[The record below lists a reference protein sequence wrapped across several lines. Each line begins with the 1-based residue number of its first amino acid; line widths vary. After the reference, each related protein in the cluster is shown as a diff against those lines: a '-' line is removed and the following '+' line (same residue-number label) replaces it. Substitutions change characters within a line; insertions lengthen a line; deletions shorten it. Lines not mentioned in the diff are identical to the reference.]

1 LILIG
6 ANCASVIGPTVS
18 LLPCFSAGLVA
29 EGFSMDIKVGDWVRT
44 VEGHT
49 ATVSV
54 ISGDSIYV
62 NVKTDLGSYIQVVHI
77 SDVAKIDPPETPTA

>member
-1 LILIG
+1 
-6 ANCASVIGPTVS
+6 
-18 LLPCFSAGLVA
+18 
-29 EGFSMDIKVGDWVRT
+29 MDLKVGDWVRT

-49 ATVSV
+49 GTVSV
-54 ISGDSIYV
+54 ISRDSIYV